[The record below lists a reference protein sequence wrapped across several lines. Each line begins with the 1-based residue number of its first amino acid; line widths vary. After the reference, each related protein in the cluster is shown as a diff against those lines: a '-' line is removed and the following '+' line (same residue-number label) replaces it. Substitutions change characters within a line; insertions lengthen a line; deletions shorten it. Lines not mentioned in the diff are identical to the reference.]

1 MSSLWSL
8 QQRVSEAGL
17 LIWHRRLGHP
27 SFKAVVGLARS
38 GVSGVV
44 ITDVPASVPGLD
56 ACAACVARKA
66 VHLPHEGRSRA
77 SEYLE
82 RVRVDIAGPIP
93 VASIGG
99 RDYLYRRQGR

>member
-1 MSSLWSL
+1 M
-8 QQRVSEAGL
+8 
-17 LIWHRRLGHP
+17 
-27 SFKAVVGLARS
+27 GLARS

-44 ITDVPASVPGLD
+44 ITVVPASVPGLD

-66 VHLPHEGRSRA
+66 VHLPHEGRGRA

>member
-56 ACAACVARKA
+56 ACAAC
-66 VHLPHEGRSRA
+66 RA
-77 SEYLE
+77 F
-82 RVRVDIAGPIP
+82 
-93 VASIGG
+93 AS
-99 RDYLYRRQGR
+99 